1 MPLFEVEIQNRV
13 VKVSFPQKR
22 IKGTRSF
29 LQKRIQ
35 GTQGNWYTEILY
47 YLADSEEE
55 AKKFAIE
62 DVKRRRIIGI
72 PSFTK
77 RKLNRVVEVIDIG
90 GLHNVY
96 ISNYRKYKSIWL

>member
-1 MPLFEVEIQNRV
+1 MPLFKVEIQNRV
-13 VKVSFPQKR
+13 VKVSSLQNR
-22 IKGTRSF
+22 VVKGSF
-29 LQKRIQ
+29 LQNRVQ

-62 DVKRRRIIGI
+62 DVKRRIIIGI

-77 RKLNRVVEVIDIG
+77 RKLNRVVEVIDIRR
-90 GLHNVY
+90 
-96 ISNYRKYKSIWL
+96 IA

>member
-13 VKVSFPQKR
+13 VKGRFPQKR
-22 IKGTRSF
+22 IK
-29 LQKRIQ
+29 

-47 YLADSEEE
+47 YLADSKEE

-62 DVKRRRIIGI
+62 EIKRRRIIGI

-77 RKLNRVVEVIDIG
+77 RKLNRVVEVRDIRR
-90 GLHNVY
+90 
-96 ISNYRKYKSIWL
+96 IA

>member
-13 VKVSFPQKR
+13 VKGFFLKKR
-22 IKGTRSF
+22 IT
-29 LQKRIQ
+29 

-55 AKKFAIE
+55 AKEFATHE
-62 DVKRRRIIGI
+62 VKRRRIIGI

-77 RKLNRVVEVIDIG
+77 MKLNRVVEVIDIRR
-90 GLHNVY
+90 
-96 ISNYRKYKSIWL
+96 IA